1 MQARL
6 REIAAQIRQVDNAF
20 VHSEHREYIS
30 FRNNDPSFLTAV
42 NLPSAAVCALLA
54 MIGLM
59 LARLFYDWIRLP
71 GEKGARIGR

>member
-1 MQARL
+1 M
-6 REIAAQIRQVDNAF
+6 DN
-20 VHSEHREYIS
+20 RTQL
-30 FRNNDPSFLTAV
+30 LTDNIEKV
-42 NLPSAAVCALLA
+42 IVGKHQTVTLAVCALLA